1 MRFWTLFM
9 ILHKI
14 NMVIMS
20 LRFVH
25 LYLIPSFMLM
35 ARITLIKS
43 RLRSK
48 LSSFKWSFIYV
59 RLVVVLAVC
68 IGGGET

>member
-1 MRFWTLFM
+1 M